1 MLPSNRV
8 RGRRPRLV
16 IRSSRD
22 VDVPSRATEIS
33 MGVISDTSSR
43 IVRSPVT
50 QTLDPP
56 SMSLPL
62 LSATRRIFT
71 EVISSP
77 RTPHTR
83 EEHTMRVMLSKI
95 DGIWYGSKARVESTS
110 WSAQR
115 SSWVTHI
122 VGVEGGRMRSS
133 MMEQGGNMSVG
144 GCSGGGR
151 IRAWSLIVGLVGMV
165 TSGRVSPNVI
175 AGEDAQGTSSAGV
188 IIGDTKVEID
198 GVSERCRARGVSGT
212 WRQGAEPAVRSK
224 PGHSSSV

>member
-1 MLPSNRV
+1 MLPSDSV

-43 IVRSPVT
+43 IMRLPVT
-50 QTLDPP
+50 QMLDPP
-56 SMSLPL
+56 SMSLQL
-62 LSATRRIFT
+62 LSATHRIFM

-77 RTPHTR
+77 RTPHSR
-83 EEHTMRVMLSKI
+83 EEHTTRVMLSKI

-115 SSWVTHI
+115 SSCVTHI
-122 VGVEGGRMRSS
+122 IGLEGGRMRSS

-144 GCSGGGR
+144 GGSSGGR
-151 IRAWSLIVGLVGMV
+151 IRAWSLIVGSVGAV
-165 TSGRVSPNVI
+165 TSGRVLPNVI
-175 AGEDAQGTSSAGV
+175 AGEDAQGNSSAGV
-188 IIGDTKVEID
+188 IIGDTKVKIE
-198 GVSERCRARGVSGT
+198 GVRER
-212 WRQGAEPAVRSK
+212 
-224 PGHSSSV
+224 

>member
-1 MLPSNRV
+1 M
-8 RGRRPRLV
+8 

-22 VDVPSRATEIS
+22 VYLPSSATEIS

-62 LSATRRIFT
+62 LLATRRIFT
-71 EVISSP
+71 EVISLP

-83 EEHTMRVMLSKI
+83 KEHTTWVMLSKI
-95 DGIWYGSKARVESTS
+95 DGIWYGSKARVELTS
-110 WSAQR
+110 WSARR
-115 SSWVTHI
+115 SSWVAHI
-122 VGVEGGRMRSS
+122 VGVVGGRIRSS

-144 GCSGGGR
+144 GGSGGGR
-151 IRAWSLIVGLVGMV
+151 IRAWSLIVGSVGAV
-165 TSGRVSPNVI
+165 TSGRVSSNFI
-175 AGEDAQGTSSAGV
+175 AGEDAQGTSSVGV

-198 GVSERCRARGVSGT
+198 GGRERGRSRGVSGT
-212 WRQGAEPAVRSK
+212 WR
-224 PGHSSSV
+224 